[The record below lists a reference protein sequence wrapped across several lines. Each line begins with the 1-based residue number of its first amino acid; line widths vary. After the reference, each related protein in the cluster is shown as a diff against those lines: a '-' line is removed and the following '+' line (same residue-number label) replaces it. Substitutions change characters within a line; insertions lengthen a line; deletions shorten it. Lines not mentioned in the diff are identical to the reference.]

1 MDTSLL
7 FKIANTSVLPAWLLL
22 VLLPHWKF
30 TLPVIRY
37 GVVVALAILYAFVLF
52 GSSSEFNSDSF
63 STLENVKQMFQ
74 QDQAVLAG
82 WVHYLAFDL
91 LIGTFIVEQAQKHQ
105 IHRAL
110 YTLALPFT
118 FLFGPIGYL
127 IYIVIRLINYSNTKR

>member
-1 MDTSLL
+1 MDASLL
-7 FKIANTSVLPAWLLL
+7 FKIANIAVLPAWLLL
-22 VLLPHWKF
+22 VLLPHWRLTF
-30 TLPVIRY
+30 PVIRY
-37 GVVVALAILYAFVLF
+37 GVVVALAILYAYILF
-52 GSSSEFNSDSF
+52 SSSSEFNSESF
-63 STLENVKQMFQ
+63 SSLENVKQMFE

-91 LIGTFIVEQAQKHQ
+91 LIGTFIVEQAQKQH

-127 IYIVIRLINYSNTKR
+127 IYATVRLLKFSNTKP

>member
-1 MDTSLL
+1 MDASIL

-22 VLLPHWKF
+22 VLFPHWKF
-30 TLPVIRY
+30 TFPIIRY
-37 GVVVALAILYAFVLF
+37 GVALALAILYAFVLF

-63 STLENVKQMFQ
+63 STLENVKKMFQ
-74 QDQAVLAG
+74 QDTAVLAG

-91 LIGTFIVEQAQKHQ
+91 LVGAYIVEHAQKHQ
-105 IHRAL
+105 IHRAF

-127 IYIVIRLINYSNTKR
+127 IYVVIRLVNYRNTKG